1 MLYNI
6 RIELLDG
13 GVMKFQRRSSIK
25 PINCVKL
32 NEKIAKEIFPQEWK
46 EITSTPVY

>member
-6 RIELLDG
+6 RIELRDG
-13 GVMKFQRRSSIK
+13 DVMKFQRKSNIK
-25 PINCVKL
+25 PINSFKL
-32 NEKIAKEIFPQEWK
+32 NDKIANEIFPREWK